1 MTQTADLPDPA
12 EETDEIPNP
21 STGAG
26 LGADE
31 EPDTFEPEESP
42 E

>member
-1 MTQTADLPDPA
+1 MTQTPDLPDPA
-12 EETDEIPNP
+12 EETDEIPNR
-21 STGAG
+21 STGVG
-26 LGADE
+26 LGADD